1 MGKFNRKPDPSPKV
15 FRRQIERSAAAYT
28 DSKIDELKLLL
39 EDTDVDLVLID
50 DEDDQNEGGSGGSGG
65 GGNLGYIFPPDEP
78 TPWVIPRPPVRDIT
92 QVGEVSSIEFEGAGG
107 EFDYDENSS
116 YGYLYLS
123 ADGSLSA
130 NVSIKVEGDGDI
142 EDFEVQVTKID

>member
-1 MGKFNRKPDPSPKV
+1 MGKFKNKPDPSPRV

-39 EDTDVDLVLID
+39 ENTDDELVLLD
-50 DEDDQNEGGSGGSGG
+50 DEYDEGESENTSGG

-78 TPWVIPRPPVRDIT
+78 TPWVIPRPPIRDISS
-92 QVGEVSSIEFEGAGG
+92 VGEVSNILF
-107 EFDYDENSS
+107 ENSS
-116 YGYLYLS
+116 GEFEYDDSASYGYIYLS
-123 ADGSLSA
+123 ADGSLTA
-130 NVSIKVEGDGDI
+130 NVSVKVEGDGDI